1 MDRSAL
7 TRQRL
12 LRAAADIFA
21 ERGPRGATVRAIV
34 ARANANVAAVNYHF
48 RSKSM
53 LYEAV
58 LAESFQS
65 VVKPSANLEGAS
77 LSPTQRLEQFIE
89 RTITG
94 AMADQVRRRH
104 ARILAHELLD
114 PTGAL
119 ARLAQTDAAP
129 HFQEALQVVAALLP
143 PDAEEQ
149 ARVFAATWLISQCLA
164 MHHLRDSMAEL
175 TGTPLRPLPV
185 SSLAGMVAAGLA
197 ALLPAADGSAQNS
210 AGVSPTA
217 HALVAAPV
225 ISVGA

>member
-12 LRAAADIFA
+12 LRAAADVFS

-58 LAESFQS
+58 LAESIQALVS
-65 VVKPSANLEGAS
+65 TPPPAEGENH
-77 LSPTQRLEQFIE
+77 SPMQRLERFID
-89 RTITG
+89 RTISG

-104 ARILAHELLD
+104 ARLLAHEMLD

-119 ARLAQTDAAP
+119 ARLAQSEAAP
-129 HFQEALQVVAALLP
+129 HFREALTVVSAFLP
-143 PDAEEQ
+143 AEADEK
-149 ARVFAATWLISQCLA
+149 AKVFAAAWLIGQCLA
-164 MHHLRDSMAEL
+164 MHQLRDCVAEI
-175 TGTPLRPLPV
+175 TGTQMEPPPV
-185 SSLAGMVAAGLA
+185 TALAGMVAAGLA
-197 ALLPAADGSAQNS
+197 ALTLGDSERQPHSAVGDLSPDASVEAALG
-210 AGVSPTA
+210 
-217 HALVAAPV
+217 H
-225 ISVGA
+225 